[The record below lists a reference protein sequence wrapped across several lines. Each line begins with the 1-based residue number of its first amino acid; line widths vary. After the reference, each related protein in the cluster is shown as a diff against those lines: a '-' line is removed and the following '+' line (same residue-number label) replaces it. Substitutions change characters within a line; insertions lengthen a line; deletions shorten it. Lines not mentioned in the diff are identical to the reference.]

1 MIFSSMPSRRLASAG
16 TSPTRRSKTRS
27 SRPPSGAAEH
37 GSPRTRRKTSTCPSA
52 LSPASCDRTSGR
64 LSPTPLSV
72 PIPLVLSGFRR
83 RGLTGRRLRRAKA
96 CPVVRGA
103 RRDQTGEP
111 RVDHRFGAQEVQ
123 AAEYGYAAQD
133 REPEQPAL
141 AVLQV
146 RERVAQHG
154 DRDQYLSGDEKLRF
168 VRAERAQ
175 AEECA
180 DQGEFR
186 KADRTGGSGDHG
198 AETADIF
205 QMDLHL
211 LSIVSYPR
219 EHPASERT
227 AQRNEKR
234 RGSEIPDQDD
244 CARIMIVKNRQGRRS
259 HGGHGEAAR
268 NRDRRRR
275 EQRCVA
281 QHDEHGER
289 ERHPGQDEQREAPG
303 LVAEGKTARL
313 KAHPVGQ
320 TPIAYGRYPHED
332 RRER

>member
-1 MIFSSMPSRRLASAG
+1 MIFPSMWFRRLASAG
-16 TSPTRRSKTRS
+16 ISPNRTSKTRS
-27 SRPPSGAAEH
+27 SRPPSGARAH
-37 GSPRTRRKTSTCPSA
+37 RSLRTRRKTSTCPSA

-154 DRDQYLSGDEKLRF
+154 ERNQYLSGDEKLRF
-168 VRAERAQ
+168 VRAERSQ
-175 AEECA
+175 AEERA
-180 DQGEFR
+180 DQGKFR
-186 KADRTGGSGDHG
+186 KTDRASGRGDQGS
-198 AETADIF
+198 ETADFFETDFHFRTIEGF
-205 QMDLHL
+205 LNAAPPRRTSCVRTHRPARREALRFRDSRSG
-211 LSIVSYPR
+211 LSRSHHDCERSTGPSPSRRPPR
-219 EHPASERT
+219 GRPKSRPAS
-227 AQRNEKR
+227 
-234 RGSEIPDQDD
+234 
-244 CARIMIVKNRQGRRS
+244 AR
-259 HGGHGEAAR
+259 AAP
-268 NRDRRRR
+268 RD
-275 EQRCVA
+275 A
-281 QHDEHGER
+281 
-289 ERHPGQDEQREAPG
+289 A
-303 LVAEGKTARL
+303 
-313 KAHPVGQ
+313 
-320 TPIAYGRYPHED
+320 
-332 RRER
+332 